1 MTNERWGFN
10 IINDYNLANRYTW
23 IDPQTGLNLGR
34 SISTATVDYYGGA
47 EGVMARLNEL
57 NSGARVWNPTA
68 NTKMVILDNY
78 LEDASFLRINNI
90 TIGYTMPKNWVKKL
104 WLESV
109 RVYFTAYN
117 VYCFTDYSGYDPEV
131 DTSSKGNP
139 MTPGIDY
146 AAYPKSRSFV
156 AGINVTF

>member
-1 MTNERWGFN
+1 M
-10 IINDYNLANRYTW
+10 
-23 IDPQTGLNLGR
+23 
-34 SISTATVDYYGGA
+34 S
-47 EGVMARLNEL
+47 RLNEI
-57 NSGARVWNPTA
+57 NANANVWNPAA
-68 NTKMVILDNY
+68 NSNMVILDTY

-90 TIGYTMPKNWVKKL
+90 TVGYTLPKNWVKKA

-117 VYCFTDYSGYDPEV
+117 PEV